1 MELLFVNCCMKPDK
15 ESRTYRLATEFIDRL
30 SEGNDVRVTEVALKN
45 ESIEAIDNKSLNY
58 RLKLIEEEAWDNRVF
73 RYARKFAAA
82 DVIVIAAPYW
92 DLSFPSLLKVYFEN
106 VFVTNLTFCYEGPD
120 AKSLCKAKKLAY
132 ITTSGGFIGDNDF
145 GTEYVRGV
153 ADMFEIERFDA
164 IKAEGLDIEGFDVEA
179 ILGDAIGK
187 AREVA
192 DDWK

>member
-120 AKSLCKAKKLAY
+120 VKSLCNAKKLAY

>member
-15 ESRTYRLATEFIDRL
+15 ESRTYRLATEFIDKL

-45 ESIEAIDNKSLNY
+45 ETIEWIDNKSLNY
-58 RLKLIEEEAWDNRVF
+58 RLKLIEEAAWDNRVF

-82 DVIVIAAPYW
+82 DAIVIAAPYW

-106 VFVTNLTFCYEGPD
+106 VFVTNLTFCYDGPD
-120 AKSLCKAKKLAY
+120 VKSLCKAKKMAY
-132 ITTSGGFIGDNDF
+132 ITTSGGYIGECDF

-153 ADMFEIERFDA
+153 ADMFEIDQFDA

-179 ILGDAIGK
+179 ILNEAAAK
-187 AREVA
+187 AAQVA
-192 DDWK
+192 DSWK

>member
-1 MELLFVNCCMKPDK
+1 V
-15 ESRTYRLATEFIDRL
+15 
-30 SEGNDVRVTEVALKN
+30 
-45 ESIEAIDNKSLNY
+45 
-58 RLKLIEEEAWDNRVF
+58 
-73 RYARKFAAA
+73 
-82 DVIVIAAPYW
+82 
-92 DLSFPSLLKVYFEN
+92 
-106 VFVTNLTFCYEGPD
+106 
-120 AKSLCKAKKLAY
+120 KSLCNAKKLAY

-192 DDWK
+192 DSWK